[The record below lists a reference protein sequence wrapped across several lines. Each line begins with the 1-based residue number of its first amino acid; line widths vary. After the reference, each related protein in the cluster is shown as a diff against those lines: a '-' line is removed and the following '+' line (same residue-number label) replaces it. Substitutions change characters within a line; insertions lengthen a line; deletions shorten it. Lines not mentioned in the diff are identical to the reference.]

1 MRFILA
7 SASPRRKEL
16 LGLLVK
22 DFEVIESNTDE
33 NIHIKNAPQHCMRL
47 SFLKASDVAARAGS
61 EAVVIGADTVV
72 CLKGRIMGKPAD
84 ENQAVE
90 MLKSLSGRRHFVYT
104 GVTAIDT
111 KSGAHVTQFEKTAV
125 TFGNMT
131 DAEIWDYIRTGEPMD
146 KAGAYGIQGQAGKYI
161 RKIDGCYFN
170 VVGLPVHLLY
180 TMLKSLGAVQ
190 AD

>member
-16 LGLLVK
+16 LSLLVR

-33 NIHIKNAPQHCMRL
+33 NINIKNVPQHCMRL

-72 CLKGRIMGKPAD
+72 CLHGRIMGKPAD
-84 ENQAVE
+84 EHQAFE

-104 GVTAIDT
+104 GVTVIDT
-111 KSGAHVTQFEKTAV
+111 NVGAHLTKYEKTAV
-125 TFGNMT
+125 TFDNMT
-131 DAEIWDYIRTGEPMD
+131 EKDIWYYIRTGEPMD

-161 RKIDGCYFN
+161 RKINGCYFN
-170 VVGLPVHLLY
+170 VVGLPVHLLHEI
-180 TMLKSLGAVQ
+180 LKSLEAI
-190 AD
+190 